1 MTPKNRPLD
10 GGIYKASHE
19 GSTPPLPV
27 KKSGSD
33 EGSPR
38 GMIVDAQKN
47 REQQLSEKERGKMF
61 DEEKQELWRKGLIT
75 QDEIYNIQCRE
86 VLNETLAAR
95 KRMSQGYSASGH
107 PGHAGY
113 SGYSGHA
120 GYSTSSYPAPPAF
133 SASGRAGYSAAKP
146 GEGLDPQQL
155 QQLLE
160 AGVISEQDIINDKKA
175 QKDFSNSTSSY
186 PAPPAFSASGQ
197 AGYSAAKPGEGLDP
211 QQLQQLLEAGV
222 ISEQDI
228 INDKKAQKDF
238 SKEKEVNLAFF

>member
-10 GGIYKASHE
+10 GGIYRASHE

-33 EGSPR
+33 EDSPR
-38 GMIVDAQKN
+38 GIIVDAQKN

-75 QDEIYNIQCRE
+75 HEEIYNIQSRE

-95 KRMSQGYSASGH
+95 KRMTQGYSASGH
-107 PGHAGY
+107 TGQAGY

-120 GYSTSSYPAPPAF
+120 GYSTSSYPVPPAY
-133 SASGRAGYSAAKP
+133 SASGYPGQPGYSAAKP

-160 AGVISEQDIINDKKA
+160 AGVISEQDIINDQKA
-175 QKDFSNSTSSY
+175 QKDF
-186 PAPPAFSASGQ
+186 G
-197 AGYSAAKPGEGLDP
+197 
-211 QQLQQLLEAGV
+211 
-222 ISEQDI
+222 
-228 INDKKAQKDF
+228 KDRQ
-238 SKEKEVNLAFF
+238 VNVEFF